1 LAPTS
6 RNSYQSLYSDL
17 ARSTVCHGTSGRSR
31 LVHQSPGKPSPMGW
45 HDEDAPAL
53 CGLHVQF
60 GGVGVNRS
68 VALPSSFASAV
79 GETSIA
85 PAVPDLV
92 TGPAPPAGRPVT
104 PPSEAVVPSPSSTA
118 MSLPSDV
125 A

>member
-1 LAPTS
+1 
-6 RNSYQSLYSDL
+6 
-17 ARSTVCHGTSGRSR
+17 
-31 LVHQSPGKPSPMGW
+31 MGW

-85 PAVPDLV
+85 PAVPDLA
-92 TGPAPPAGRPVT
+92 TRARSSSRRT
-104 PPSEAVVPSPSSTA
+104 PCNATI
-118 MSLPSDV
+118 
-125 A
+125 